1 MSDYSRSSDTGRVNL
16 SQLVQQEALNDHSE
30 LRGTQHILL
39 AFLGEYENSA
49 GQILHAFDVTRENAI
64 DAIAQVIA
72 SGVTESPRPPEVT
85 LTNAPPPPNQLPA
98 TEESFQAFR
107 DGCFEV
113 MNRGDRVAVWAHIL
127 LGLLIVEDGIAAQ
140 SLLALGLDLD
150 QIRDSTLELLDSP
163 DVPVP

>member
-1 MSDYSRSSDTGRVNL
+1 MSDNTRSSDPGRVNL
-16 SQLVQQEALNDHSE
+16 SQLVQLEAINAHSE
-30 LRGTQHILL
+30 SRGTQHILL

-49 GQILHAFDVTRENAI
+49 GQILHAFDVTRENAAA
-64 DAIAQVIA
+64 AINQVIA
-72 SGVTESPRPPEVT
+72 SGVTETPRPPEVA
-85 LTNAPPPPNQLPA
+85 LTNAPPPLDLLPA
-98 TEESFQAFR
+98 TEQEFQAFR
-107 DGCFEV
+107 TGCYEV